1 MAEKI
6 FEDTIKFIKEVQSNL
21 GNHYKEN
28 VYQNALYYELNNNGY
43 TCQTEVVV
51 PIVYKNFHVGFER
64 ADVVI
69 YQDGTPV
76 FIIELKS
83 QNQRLANKEIQQ
95 LKKYMKNLDCNC
107 GILVNFYDTLEI
119 TRIFEDVCQKI

>member
-6 FEDTIKFIKEVQSNL
+6 FEDVIRFIKEVETNL

-28 VYQNALYYELNNNGY
+28 IYQNALYYELNNNGY

-51 PIVYKNFHVGFER
+51 PIMYKNFHVGFER
-64 ADVVI
+64 ADIVI
-69 YQDGTPV
+69 YQSGTPV

-83 QNQRLANKEIQQ
+83 QNQRLSLKEIQQ
-95 LKKYMKNLDCNC
+95 LKKYMKNLDCTC
-107 GILVNFYDTLEI
+107 GLLVNFYETLEI
-119 TRIFEDVCQKI
+119 TKISGDFCQKI

>member
-6 FEDTIKFIKEVQSNL
+6 FEDVIRFIKEVETTL

-28 VYQNALYYELNNNGY
+28 IYQNALYYELNNNGY

-51 PIVYKNFHVGFER
+51 PIIYKNFHVGFER
-64 ADVVI
+64 ADIVI
-69 YQDGTPV
+69 YQNGKPV

-83 QNQRLANKEIQQ
+83 QNQRLALKEIQQ
-95 LKKYMKNLDCNC
+95 LKKYMKNLDCTS
-107 GILVNFYDTLEI
+107 GLLVNFYETLEI
-119 TRIFEDVCQKI
+119 TKISGDFCQKI